1 MIHTLHA
8 SWKEKS
14 NNKLLENNKIID
26 VGSAFKSI
34 YGGGETLQGG
44 WGAGG
49 RFSIPLTSKIEFKH

>member
-44 WGAGG
+44 VGG
-49 RFSIPLTSKIEFKH
+49 RRAVQHTVDVQD